1 MVNNRLQ
8 NVSPTNKN
16 FKGGRHYIIYTI
28 QVIMNLIY
36 FLQRANLEQWFHD
49 SSQRENDDEVSVTEA
64 LLLNAYFWGLQGRDA
79 VWGQPKRS
87 QMLQGNRTTLQQFLK
102 IMPGMKRPYSQY
114 ALLSTCRIRI
124 ISEAGRRCFSGACRL
139 WRVLPAQR
147 APSLIATNGHSNVSN
162 ARTLRPTPVLTA
174 STQPSS
180 SSSSLSASWW
190 YFENKREEVINMLPE
205 VFYCCNCSPE
215 YPEAK

>member
-1 MVNNRLQ
+1 MPQTIKCQMKVQQTRISK
-8 NVSPTNKN
+8 VAGTIS
-16 FKGGRHYIIYTI
+16 FI

-147 APSLIATNGHSNVSN
+147 GPISDCYKW
-162 ARTLRPTPVLTA
+162 PP
-174 STQPSS
+174 
-180 SSSSLSASWW
+180 
-190 YFENKREEVINMLPE
+190 
-205 VFYCCNCSPE
+205 
-215 YPEAK
+215 